1 MKEQRSNLAGCEPS
15 NQTLRWN
22 VIGISLAL
30 LIAVALVLLLDTGNL
45 VEWVAR
51 HRGSKLDETIAV
63 AVVFL
68 AGLSAFF
75 VRRWLGLSL
84 RLSAYSEQGAVP
96 SVDKAKRGVR
106 RDIFGIGI
114 AILISAV
121 VVFVFDTGWLVQWLA
136 EHKSTKLDEIIVVS
150 VVLLIGLSFFSV
162 RRSIEL
168 TDNLQ
173 RYQELHQRTVIL
185 NRRANLMAEL
195 SDMLQSCLSSAEAYP
210 IIASS
215 AELLMPNSAG
225 ALCILSNSK
234 NAAEMVASWKSP
246 SLQDPVFEPQDC
258 WALRRGRIH
267 AASDESSALSC
278 AHVAQPRPKHTLCV
292 PMMAHGETLGLLY
305 VDTGLHHNADSLF
318 TSNGEPTEQLAKTL
332 AEQASLAL
340 ANLKLR
346 EALRTQSIRD
356 PLTNLYNRRYME
368 ESLDRELS
376 RAVRKH
382 TPVSLL
388 LIDVDHF
395 KRFNDTF
402 GHEAGDIVLRT
413 LGHLL
418 QSQLRSEDI
427 VCRFGGEEF
436 VVILPDAPL
445 DGARQ
450 RGEQLRAATKELITE
465 YHGQTLGRVTLSIG
479 VSTFPANGGNGT
491 ALLEAADAALYR
503 AKKEGRD
510 CVVLA

>member
-1 MKEQRSNLAGCEPS
+1 
-15 NQTLRWN
+15 
-22 VIGISLAL
+22 
-30 LIAVALVLLLDTGNL
+30 
-45 VEWVAR
+45 
-51 HRGSKLDETIAV
+51 
-63 AVVFL
+63 
-68 AGLSAFF
+68 
-75 VRRWLGLSL
+75 
-84 RLSAYSEQGAVP
+84 
-96 SVDKAKRGVR
+96 
-106 RDIFGIGI
+106 
-114 AILISAV
+114 
-121 VVFVFDTGWLVQWLA
+121 
-136 EHKSTKLDEIIVVS
+136 
-150 VVLLIGLSFFSV
+150 
-162 RRSIEL
+162 
-168 TDNLQ
+168 
-173 RYQELHQRTVIL
+173 
-185 NRRANLMAEL
+185 
-195 SDMLQSCLSSAEAYP
+195 
-210 IIASS
+210 
-215 AELLMPNSAG
+215 
-225 ALCILSNSK
+225 
-234 NAAEMVASWKSP
+234 
-246 SLQDPVFEPQDC
+246 
-258 WALRRGRIH
+258 
-267 AASDESSALSC
+267 
-278 AHVAQPRPKHTLCV
+278 
-292 PMMAHGETLGLLY
+292 
-305 VDTGLHHNADSLF
+305 
-318 TSNGEPTEQLAKTL
+318 
-332 AEQASLAL
+332 
-340 ANLKLR
+340 
-346 EALRTQSIRD
+346 
-356 PLTNLYNRRYME
+356 
-368 ESLDRELS
+368 LS

>member
-1 MKEQRSNLAGCEPS
+1 
-15 NQTLRWN
+15 
-22 VIGISLAL
+22 
-30 LIAVALVLLLDTGNL
+30 
-45 VEWVAR
+45 
-51 HRGSKLDETIAV
+51 
-63 AVVFL
+63 
-68 AGLSAFF
+68 
-75 VRRWLGLSL
+75 
-84 RLSAYSEQGAVP
+84 
-96 SVDKAKRGVR
+96 
-106 RDIFGIGI
+106 
-114 AILISAV
+114 
-121 VVFVFDTGWLVQWLA
+121 
-136 EHKSTKLDEIIVVS
+136 
-150 VVLLIGLSFFSV
+150 
-162 RRSIEL
+162 
-168 TDNLQ
+168 
-173 RYQELHQRTVIL
+173 
-185 NRRANLMAEL
+185 
-195 SDMLQSCLSSAEAYP
+195 
-210 IIASS
+210 
-215 AELLMPNSAG
+215 
-225 ALCILSNSK
+225 
-234 NAAEMVASWKSP
+234 
-246 SLQDPVFEPQDC
+246 
-258 WALRRGRIH
+258 
-267 AASDESSALSC
+267 
-278 AHVAQPRPKHTLCV
+278 
-292 PMMAHGETLGLLY
+292 MMAHGETLGLLY
-305 VDTGLHHNADSLF
+305 VDTGQNHNAESMF
-318 TSNGEPTEQLAKTL
+318 TSNGEPMEQLAKTL

-402 GHEAGDIVLRT
+402 GHEAGDIVLRS

-465 YHGQTLGRVTLSIG
+465 YHGQTLGQVTLSIG